1 MAEKLASQGGPKAV
15 TIDELDR
22 WGGMTAAMVAEV
34 ERTVAT
40 NAVWSE
46 GQKLARDVEGAFA
59 EMIGANYAV
68 SQHNGTSTLWS
79 AYFALGVGPG
89 DEVIHPNF
97 TWICSVAPTYQL
109 GARPVFAEIDPK
121 TFLIDPE
128 DVERR
133 ITKHTKAIVAV
144 HWGGNIC
151 DLAGIMDVADRH
163 GIPVVEDCSHAHGA
177 KFDGRCVGTIGAM
190 GAFSFQGVPGSGKP
204 VCGGEAGMVATMDRY
219 LYERVLLFAH
229 GGREGLADELKDS
242 RHAQLAPFGLGMNF
256 RAHPLGLAI
265 AKVQLTRVQEQNEKR
280 SAYARALNQGLEDVP
295 GIDPL
300 YVYPKAEP
308 GGWYS
313 GMQARYWPEDLG
325 GLPRA
330 DYCAALKAEGVNV
343 KEGAVVPDRIG
354 PSGHQPYHMMPL
366 FARGFDLYTH
376 GRGPLWEGYE
386 GYEPDEFPQTREALA
401 RMLTLP
407 VLTDPADGVVD
418 QFVEAFRKVGEHY
431 QKQGSH

>member
-1 MAEKLASQGGPKAV
+1 MAETLAIQGGTKSV
-15 TIDELDR
+15 TIEELDR
-22 WGGMTAAMVAEV
+22 WEKMTDTMVAEV
-34 ERTVAT
+34 ERAVAS

-79 AYFALGVGPG
+79 SYFALGVGLG

-97 TWICSVAPTYQL
+97 TWICSVAPTYML

-128 DVERR
+128 DIEKR
-133 ITKHTKAIVAV
+133 ITKNTKAIVAV
-144 HWGGNIC
+144 HWGGNVC
-151 DLAGIMDVADRH
+151 DMAGVMDVADRH

-177 KFDGRCVGTIGAM
+177 KFDGKSVGTIGAM
-190 GAFSFQGVPGSGKP
+190 GAFSFQGVPGQGKP
-204 VCGGEAGMVATMDRY
+204 VSGGEAGMVTTMDRY

-229 GGREGLADELKDS
+229 GGREGLADELRDS
-242 RHAQLAPFGLGMNF
+242 RHSQLAPFGLGMNF

-265 AKVQLTRVQEQNEKR
+265 AKVQLTRVREQNEKR
-280 SAYARALNQGLEDVP
+280 LAYIRALNDGLADIP
-295 GIDPL
+295 GVDPL

-308 GGWYS
+308 AGWYS
-313 GMQARYWPEDLG
+313 GMQARYRPGDLG
-325 GLPRA
+325 GLPRS
-330 DYCAALKAEGVNV
+330 DFVAAVRAEGVQI
-343 KEGAVVPDRIG
+343 KEGADVPDRIG
-354 PSGHQPYHMMPL
+354 PSGHQPYHMLPL

-401 RMLTLP
+401 KMLTLP
-407 VLTDPADGVVD
+407 VLTDPDDGVVD
-418 QFVEAFRKVGEHY
+418 QFLTAFRKVGAHY
-431 QKQGSH
+431 AA